1 MAGKSTY
8 LINKVV
14 DAILRGA
21 YTACTGFVASWG
33 SGNAAAAG
41 GYLYV
46 GLFTVMPP
54 NSQGSP
60 YTGYEVTGN
69 AYARQSIAYN
79 NMAAAGFSNTSG
91 TTGASSGSASPG
103 SSFNLSPI
111 QFPAPTPSSWG
122 VVVGFGIFD
131 AATNGNMWYSGLLG
145 APINVV
151 VGGPGP
157 FFGAGSLVISE
168 G

>member
-21 YTACTGFVASWG
+21 YTASTGFVGAWG
-33 SGNAAAAG
+33 SANAAASG

-54 NSQGSP
+54 NSQSSP
-60 YTGYEVTGN
+60 YTGYEVSGGS
-69 AYARQSIAYN
+69 YARQSIPYN
-79 NMAAAGFSNTSG
+79 NMSATGFSNTSG

-103 SSFNLSPI
+103 SSFNLAPI
-111 QFPAPTPSSWG
+111 QFPAPTVNWG
-122 VVVGFGIFD
+122 VVVGFGLFD
-131 AATNGNMWYSGLLG
+131 AATNGNLWYSGLLG